1 MTPADIGI
9 GAAKLDN
16 ARAKVCETLADAIRD
31 NMSPQAV
38 ALIIAHIQSI
48 NGDSDAANEAR
59 WFADQ
64 LVAIV
69 GGPAAVNA
77 LFEEVGV

>member
-1 MTPADIGI
+1 MGI
-9 GAAKLDN
+9 AAAKMDDS
-16 ARAKVCETLADAIRD
+16 RAKVCENLADAIRD

-38 ALIIAHIQSI
+38 ALIVAHIQSI
-48 NGDSDAANEAR
+48 DGNSDAAHEAR

-64 LVAIV
+64 LVAII
-69 GGPAAVNA
+69 GGPAAVSA

>member
-1 MTPADIGI
+1 
-9 GAAKLDN
+9 
-16 ARAKVCETLADAIRD
+16 
-31 NMSPQAV
+31 V
-38 ALIIAHIQSI
+38 ALIVAHIQSI
-48 NGDSDAANEAR
+48 DGNSVAAIDAR

-69 GGPAAVNA
+69 GGPDAVNA